1 MKCGKR
7 SLSAIGRARRAAAW
21 VIALALLIGVGAWV
35 NRAEDVPAAPATE
48 PSEGF
53 EEGMRCPDFTV
64 PLYGAGGDFTL
75 SEKCGQVVV
84 INFWATWCTPCVAEL
99 PYFEALQK
107 AYPDDVSVVA
117 IHSNLVTDDVREF
130 LNREAYAL
138 SFAQDTDGTVMTRL
152 DGSTQLP
159 MTVIVDRDGTIVY
172 NRVGSMTF
180 DRLTALIEPLL

>member
-1 MKCGKR
+1 M
-7 SLSAIGRARRAAAW
+7 
-21 VIALALLIGVGAWV
+21 
-35 NRAEDVPAAPATE
+35 
-48 PSEGF
+48 
-53 EEGMRCPDFTV
+53 
-64 PLYGAGGDFTL
+64 
-75 SEKCGQVVV
+75 

-138 SFAQDTDGTVMTRL
+138 SFAQDTDGTVMIRL